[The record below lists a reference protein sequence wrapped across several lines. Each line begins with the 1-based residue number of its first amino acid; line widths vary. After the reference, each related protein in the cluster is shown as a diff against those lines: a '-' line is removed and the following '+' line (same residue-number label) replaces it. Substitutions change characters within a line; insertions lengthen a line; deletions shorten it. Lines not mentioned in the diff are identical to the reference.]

1 MQPLP
6 LNPIVEQGILFSQEV
21 ITGPNLFLYYLGLT
35 MIILGGC
42 VAGFLALASLIKLI
56 MRYDYE

>member
-6 LNPIVEQGILFSQEV
+6 LNPMVERAIEFHDVV
-21 ITGPNLFLYYLGLT
+21 ITGPNLILYYLGLT

-42 VAGFLALASLIKLI
+42 LALFGLLASIIK
-56 MRYDYE
+56 RWF